1 MTMVLSTLIIIGT
14 VLFGLLAGS
23 AVDRGIVSFPAR
35 RRVGTIAWARYSRA
49 ADLGN
54 GLYLY
59 PFLAIGGALA
69 IIAALL
75 VAVASH
81 APARLL
87 VPLAGA
93 LVAGLANLAVTIAA
107 APKML
112 SIGKTDD
119 REELLAPLV
128 EGFVKLSYVRV
139 VLISL
144 AFAMALWA
152 LVVGSRLGG

>member
-112 SIGKTDD
+112 RIGKTDD

>member
-1 MTMVLSTLIIIGT
+1 MSIVLSISIILGT

-35 RRVGTIAWARYSRA
+35 RRIGTIAWARYSRA

-59 PFLAIGGALA
+59 PFLAIAGALA
-69 IIAALL
+69 IMAALMAAL
-75 VAVASH
+75 AGH
-81 APARLL
+81 GPRRLL

-93 LVAGLANLAVTIAA
+93 LLAGLANLGVTIAA
-107 APKML
+107 APRML
-112 SIGKTDD
+112 RIGKTDD

-139 VLISL
+139 VLITL

-152 LVVGSRLGG
+152 LVVGSRLGA

>member
-1 MTMVLSTLIIIGT
+1 MSVVLSILITVGT

-54 GLYLY
+54 GIFLY
-59 PFLAIGGALA
+59 PVLAIAGALA
-69 IIAALL
+69 VSAALL
-75 VAVASH
+75 VVVAGH
-81 APARLL
+81 GPRRLL
-87 VPLAGA
+87 VPLAGG

-112 SIGKTDD
+112 RIGKTDD
-119 REELLAPLV
+119 REDLLAPLV

-144 AFAMALWA
+144 AFAMTLWA
-152 LVVGSRLGG
+152 LVAGSRTH

>member
-1 MTMVLSTLIIIGT
+1 MTMFLSILIIIGT

-59 PFLAIGGALA
+59 PFLAIAGALA
-69 IIAALL
+69 LIAALL

-81 APARLL
+81 GPARLL

-112 SIGKTDD
+112 KIGKTDD

>member
-1 MTMVLSTLIIIGT
+1 MRKLPFGGSHMPVDVSILIVVGT
-14 VLFGLLAGS
+14 ALFGLLAGS

-59 PFLAIGGALA
+59 PFLAIAGALA
-69 IIAALL
+69 IIAALV
-75 VAVASH
+75 VAVAGH
-81 APARLL
+81 APPRLL

-112 SIGKTDD
+112 RIGKTDD
-119 REELLAPLV
+119 QEELLAPLV
-128 EGFVKLSYVRV
+128 EGFVKLS
-139 VLISL
+139 
-144 AFAMALWA
+144 
-152 LVVGSRLGG
+152 